1 MSPQS
6 QVSPGHISLLPA
18 CGHQSAS
25 VPSGPSQQSGLHPHN
40 WSHSQGQS
48 LMLLKIVSRIMAWY
62 YKSGGVAQMVERSL
76 SMREV
81 LGSIPSTSTK
91 LSFDFSFLLFVHFS
105 TFLLLTKMSDC
116 LSIQCPNIMK
126 LNYQMPCLNQT
137 AIFSKIFQ
145 FQA

>member
-1 MSPQS
+1 
-6 QVSPGHISLLPA
+6 
-18 CGHQSAS
+18 
-25 VPSGPSQQSGLHPHN
+25 
-40 WSHSQGQS
+40 
-48 LMLLKIVSRIMAWY
+48 
-62 YKSGGVAQMVERSL
+62 
-76 SMREV
+76 
-81 LGSIPSTSTK
+81 
-91 LSFDFSFLLFVHFS
+91 LFVHFS